1 MPGRVLVVDDVPL
14 NIELLELKLTS
25 EYFDVRTATNGL
37 DALEIIQ
44 SDTPDIVLLDV
55 MMPGIDGFE
64 VCKRIRSN
72 PATAHL
78 PVVMVT
84 ALSDPSDRVR
94 GLEAGADD
102 FLTKPVD
109 DIALFARV
117 RSLMRLKV
125 MVDEWLLRAKTSAHF
140 GVLETSVD
148 GLIMDYRG
156 GRIVLVED
164 NPIDATDTQNI
175 LNRDD
180 NIVFTCPDSR
190 RAREITAVED
200 IELIVCN
207 LDLKDEDALRLLSL
221 FRAEER
227 TRQVP
232 FLMMGEPEQTVR
244 LAKALDLG
252 ANDYIMKP
260 LDDNELVARSRSQIR
275 RKRFQDRLRDLY
287 KQALSMALID
297 GLTGLYNRRYLET
310 YLKGLMGNIVEFR
323 KPLALLILDI
333 DHFKAVN
340 DTYGHIVGD
349 KVMRTVAETLTGGL
363 RSVDMIARFGGEEFV
378 VVMPETTEDS
388 AKTVAERLRRRVSET
403 RVFYEGVEEPVS
415 VNISIG
421 LTLRMPE
428 DKTAEDL
435 IHRADKALYDAK
447 SSGRN
452 RVVSVVHMSVGTQS

>member
-1 MPGRVLVVDDVPL
+1 MPGRILVVDDVSL

-44 SDTPDIVLLDV
+44 TDTPDIVLLDV

-72 PATAHL
+72 PATTHL

-109 DIALFARV
+109 DIELFARV

-125 MVDEWLLRAKTSAHF
+125 MVDEWLLRARTSAHF
-140 GVLETSVD
+140 GVLETGVD
-148 GLIMDYRG
+148 GLAMDYRG
-156 GRIVLVED
+156 GRILLVED
-164 NPIDATDTQNI
+164 DPINATDTQTI

-180 NIVFTCPDSR
+180 NIVFTCSGFQH
-190 RAREITAVED
+190 AREITVAED

-207 LDLKDEDALRLLSL
+207 LNLKDEDALRLVSQ
-221 FRAEER
+221 FRSEER

-232 FLMMGEPEQTVR
+232 FLMMGEPDQTVKF
-244 LAKALDLG
+244 AKALDLG
-252 ANDYIMKP
+252 ANDYIVKP
-260 LDDNELVARSRSQIR
+260 LDNNEFVARSRSQIR
-275 RKRFQDRLRDLY
+275 RQRFQDRLRDLY
-287 KQALSMALID
+287 EQSLSMALID
-297 GLTGLYNRRYLET
+297 SLTGLYNRRYLET
-310 YLKGLMGNIVEFR
+310 YLKGLMGNTVEFR

-349 KVMRTVAETLTGGL
+349 RVLRTVAETLISGL
-363 RSVDMIARFGGEEFV
+363 RSVDMIARLGGEEFV
-378 VVMPETTEDS
+378 VVMPETSEDFAMS
-388 AKTVAERLRRRVSET
+388 VAERLRRRVSET
-403 RVFYEGVEEPVS
+403 SIFYEGLEEAIS

-421 LTLRMPE
+421 LTLRIAE

-435 IHRADKALYDAK
+435 MKRADQALYEAK
-447 SSGRN
+447 NTGRN
-452 RVVSVVHMSVGTQS
+452 RVVFDSRMSARSHR